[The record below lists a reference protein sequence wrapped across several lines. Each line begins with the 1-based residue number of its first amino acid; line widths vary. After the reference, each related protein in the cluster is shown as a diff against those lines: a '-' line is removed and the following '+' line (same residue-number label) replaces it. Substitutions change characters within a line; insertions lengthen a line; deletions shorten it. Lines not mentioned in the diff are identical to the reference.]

1 VRTHPKTVARFVGW
15 SAAVVFVVLAGRV
28 LAYALQPGLSPV
40 GNHLEGVTGGPSFL
54 AVTVVS
60 GAVASCAAV
69 AVVWLASLAISE
81 RQRLERHATPTPNGI
96 STFVVAVQAAL
107 LFAAS
112 SLAFALLESTI
123 HWRAGLGWHGLHCLV
138 GPVHRDALP
147 ILAALSIVA
156 AAVWRAAAHVLSWMR
171 RVIRAL
177 RQRPWTARSATIPRH
192 PHLPADP
199 ARRLHGVRLGARGP
213 PRRSPRPAVGRNRPL
228 ILKRKGER
236 HR

>member
-1 VRTHPKTVARFVGW
+1 VRTHPTTVARSAGW
-15 SAAVVFVVLAGRV
+15 SAAIMFVVLAGRV

-40 GNHLEGVTGGPSFL
+40 GTQLESVTGGPSFL
-54 AVTVVS
+54 AITVVG

-81 RQRLERHATPTPNGI
+81 RQRLERQATSTSNGI
-96 STFVVAVQAAL
+96 STIAVVVQAAL

-112 SLAFALLESTI
+112 SLAFALVESTI

-147 ILAALSIVA
+147 ILAALSIVT
-156 AAVWRAAAHVLSWMR
+156 AAVLRAAAHVLSWMR

-177 RQRPWTARSATIPRH
+177 RHRPRSARSTTIPRR
-192 PHLPADP
+192 PHLLAEP
-199 ARRLHGVRLGARGP
+199 ARRLHGMQLGARGP
-213 PRRSPRPAVGRNRPL
+213 PRGSPPSCGRQKPAA
-228 ILKRKGER
+228 
-236 HR
+236 HS